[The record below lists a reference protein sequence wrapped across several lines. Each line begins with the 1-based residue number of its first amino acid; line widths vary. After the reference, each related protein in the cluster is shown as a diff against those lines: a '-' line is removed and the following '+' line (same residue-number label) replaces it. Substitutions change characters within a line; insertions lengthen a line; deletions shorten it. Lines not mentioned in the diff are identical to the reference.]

1 MVVNLQRPILVG
13 GASLCFLL
21 LMMDSL
27 SHLLGELGIV
37 AALAGLVSTG
47 VWWFRRSPT
56 VVLPALPPA
65 RDAISTAVV
74 QRTLAEAETILR
86 QISTEAIAPDVAKLS
101 IPQPD
106 LVPLQTQAHQIA
118 TGLTRKTLHLAVAG
132 AQGSG
137 KTTLQQQLQA
147 ARSATLSLT
156 CIEVSS
162 CVEVSSGLGPA
173 AIPADLVL
181 FLVTGDITASEYQA
195 VQAIAPKTRTL
206 LVFNKQDQF
215 LPQQRPDILS
225 RIQQQVQRFVP
236 SADVVAIAAA
246 PAPIKVRQHQVDG
259 GQREWLEPQRPDL
272 TELMQRLTQIA
283 QSETPQLVLANSLN
297 QALALKSRAQTT
309 LTDLRRARA
318 LPLVEQFQWMSAATA
333 FASPL
338 PTVDV
343 IATAAINAQMIL
355 DLSTLYHQPFSLSQA
370 QKMAVTLGKVLL
382 KLGLVE
388 LSSQAISTLLKTNA
402 LTFVAGGCVQGISAA
417 YLTRIAG
424 LSLIEYFSTQ
434 DPTLPLT
441 DTNPLA
447 MERFSQILQAVFQK
461 HQQLGFLQVFLGQA
475 LVRLTPPS
483 PPSQLAAPLNQPL
496 QVPLQVETAER
507 AIALEPVSPSS
518 H

>member
-27 SHLLGELGIV
+27 SHLLGALGIV

-47 VWWFRRSPT
+47 VWWFRRSPS

-74 QRTLAEAETILR
+74 QRALADAQTILR

-106 LVPLQTQAHQIA
+106 LVPLQTQVHQIA
-118 TGLTRKTLHLAVAG
+118 TGLTRKTLQLAVVG

-137 KTTLQQQLQA
+137 KTTLQQYLQA
-147 ARSATLSLT
+147 SGSATLSLT
-156 CIEVSS
+156 C
-162 CVEVSSGLGPA
+162 VEVPSGIGPA
-173 AIPADLVL
+173 GIPSAAIAADLVL
-181 FLVTGDITASEYQA
+181 FLVTGDITASEYQT

-225 RIQQQVQRFVP
+225 RIQQQVQRLVP

-272 TELMQRLTQIA
+272 TDLIQRLNQIA
-283 QSETPQLVLANSLN
+283 QAETPQLVLASSFN
-297 QALALKSRAQTT
+297 QALALKAQAQTT

-355 DLSTLYHQPFSLSQA
+355 DLSALYHQAFTLPQA

-388 LSSQAISTLLKTNA
+388 LSSQAISTALKTNA
-402 LTFVAGGCVQGISAA
+402 LTFVAGGCVQGFSAA

-441 DTNPLA
+441 DASPLA
-447 MERFSQILQAVFQK
+447 MERFSHILQAVFQK
-461 HQQLGFLQVFLGQA
+461 HQQLGFLQTFLGQA

-483 PPSQLAAPLNQPL
+483 PPSQLSAPLNP
-496 QVPLQVETAER
+496 PLQVETAER

>member
-21 LMMDSL
+21 LIMDSL

-37 AALAGLVSTG
+37 AALAGLVGTG

-65 RDAISTAVV
+65 RDAISPAIV
-74 QRTLAEAETILR
+74 QRALADTQTILR

-106 LVPLQTQAHQIA
+106 LVPLQVQAHQIA
-118 TGLTRKTLHLAVAG
+118 TGLTRKTLQVAVVG

-137 KTTLQQQLQA
+137 KTTLQQHLQA
-147 ARSATLSLT
+147 LGSAKLSLT
-156 CIEVSS
+156 C
-162 CVEVSSGLGPA
+162 VEVPSDLGSVVIPSA
-173 AIPADLVL
+173 AIAADLVL

-225 RIQQQVQRFVP
+225 RIQQQIQRFVP
-236 SADVVAIAAA
+236 CEDVVAIAAA

-259 GQREWLEPQRPDL
+259 GQQEWLEPQRPDL
-272 TELMQRLTQIA
+272 TDLIQRLNQIA
-283 QSETPQLVLANSLN
+283 KFETPQLILASAFN
-297 QALALKSRAQTT
+297 QALALKTRAQTT
-309 LTDLRRARA
+309 LVDFRRARA
-318 LPLVEQFQWMSAATA
+318 LPVVEQFQWMSAATA

-355 DLSTLYHQPFSLSQA
+355 DLSALYQQAFTLPQA

-388 LSSQAISTLLKTNA
+388 LCSKMISTMLKTNA

-434 DPTLPLT
+434 EPTLPLT
-441 DTNPLA
+441 ESNPLS
-447 MERFSQILQAVFQK
+447 MERFSQILQTVFQN
-461 HQQLGFLQVFLGQA
+461 HQQFSFLQTFLGQA
-475 LVRLTPPS
+475 LVRLTPS
-483 PPSQLAAPLNQPL
+483 PPKQSPPNQLSAPLNQPL
-496 QVPLQVETAER
+496 QVETAER
-507 AIALEPVSPSS
+507 EIALEPVSPSS